1 MTPEDFADLLTPEGR
16 ALLDSLR
23 DYDPGQELAVATRL
37 RRDHPAHLVSA
48 ALGQARL
55 RQRAVAKFGAE
66 DAFRMYFTPGGAEMA
81 TRASVAAYRAGRL
94 ADLGVRS
101 VADLCCGIGGD
112 ALALARLG
120 IRVLA
125 VDRDPLTAAVAR
137 ANAGALGLAELIE
150 VREADV
156 TAVDTTGYDAV
167 FIDPAR
173 RGGRGRIFDPESYS
187 PPLSWAVET
196 ARAARTAAIK
206 IAPGI
211 PHEAVPAGA
220 EAEWISDHGDVKEA
234 VLWFGLPRPA
244 APAEAWP
251 ATPLAEPTEGPATGP
266 ADASAAGTAAGPAAG
281 AGAGAGSP
289 DQAATGGAGR
299 DGSGRSPGN
308 GGRAGRG
315 PAPQGSP
322 PRGGGLT
329 ATAGEPAGGSAG
341 AWAEDT
347 AAGPAAGPHDQAATG
362 GAGRDGSGRS
372 PRGGGLP
379 GAAGGRAGVAGVRAT
394 LLPGPRTL
402 RSTGPLVDAPVG
414 PVGRYLYEPDGAVIR
429 AHLVA
434 EVADRLGGRLIDPTI
449 AYVTADELRATPY
462 ATAYEITD
470 VLPFGLKKLKALL
483 REREVGTLTVKK
495 RGSAIEPE
503 ELRKKVKPQG
513 PNAAT
518 VFLTRVA
525 GAPSMLIGSPVS
537 AP

>member
-23 DYDPGQELAVATRL
+23 DHDPAQELAVATRL

-66 DAFRMYFTPGGAEMA
+66 DAFRMYFTPGGVEMA

-94 ADLGVRS
+94 AALGVRS

-137 ANAGALGLAELIE
+137 ANAEALGLADLVE

-156 TAVDTTGYDAV
+156 TAIDTAGYDAV

-173 RGGRGRIFDPESYS
+173 RGGRGRVFDPEAYS

-196 ARAARTAAIK
+196 ARAAPHAAIK

-211 PHEAVPAGA
+211 PHEAVPEQA

-234 VLWFGLPRPA
+234 VLWFGTTSAAISAAISAAASGATSGATSAA
-244 APAEAWP
+244 APS
-251 ATPLAEPTEGPATGP
+251 T
-266 ADASAAGTAAGPAAG
+266 
-281 AGAGAGSP
+281 
-289 DQAATGGAGR
+289 
-299 DGSGRSPGN
+299 
-308 GGRAGRG
+308 
-315 PAPQGSP
+315 
-322 PRGGGLT
+322 
-329 ATAGEPAGGSAG
+329 
-341 AWAEDT
+341 
-347 AAGPAAGPHDQAATG
+347 
-362 GAGRDGSGRS
+362 
-372 PRGGGLP
+372 
-379 GAAGGRAGVAGVRAT
+379 VRAT

-402 RSTGPLVDAPVG
+402 HTAGPLPDAPVG

-434 EVADRLGGRLIDPTI
+434 EVARQLGGRLIDPTI
-449 AYVTADELRATPY
+449 AYVTADELRPMPY
-462 ATAYEITD
+462 ATAYEISD

-483 REREVGTLTVKK
+483 REREVGILTVKK

-513 PNAAT
+513 PYAAT